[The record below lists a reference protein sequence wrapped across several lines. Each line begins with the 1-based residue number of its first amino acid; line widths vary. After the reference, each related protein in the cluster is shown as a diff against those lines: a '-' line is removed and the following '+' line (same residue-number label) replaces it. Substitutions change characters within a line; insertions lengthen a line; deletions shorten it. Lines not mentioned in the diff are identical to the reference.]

1 MRHFAL
7 ILIGTCLVTSAQ
19 AQGSPAVNAAEIEAM
34 QQMLN
39 QQQQP
44 GSAMQNG
51 MNKIITMDPK
61 TIEAAIGMGQCVHT
75 KVGMDA
81 MQRLAK
87 EGEAFDK
94 QAMALC
100 RAGKRAE
107 AAELQQQFAARMK
120 RSGEYPKLESC
131 YNQYKDHLT
140 DPALSSMH
148 RRVDSF
154 ENGQTHICD
163 S

>member
-1 MRHFAL
+1 MRQLAL
-7 ILIGTCLVTSAQ
+7 ILISTFMVSSAQ
-19 AQGSPAVNAAEIEAM
+19 AQGSPAVNAAQIEAM

-51 MNKIITMDPK
+51 MDKIIKMDPK
-61 TIEAAIGMGQCVHT
+61 TIEAAIGMGQCVHN

-81 MQRLAK
+81 MQRLAT
-87 EGEAFDK
+87 EGEEFDK

-100 RAGKRAE
+100 KAGKRDE

-120 RSGEYPKLESC
+120 RSGDYTKVQGC
-131 YNQYKDHLT
+131 YVQYKDHLT
-140 DPALSSMH
+140 DPALASMH
-148 RRVDSF
+148 RRVDSL
-154 ENGQTHICD
+154 EGGQTHICD

>member
-1 MRHFAL
+1 MRHLAL
-7 ILIGTCLVTSAQ
+7 ILVSTFMVSTAQ
-19 AQGSPAVNAAEIEAM
+19 AQGTPAMNASQIEAM

-39 QQQQP
+39 QQKQP
-44 GSAMQNG
+44 GSAMQSG
-51 MNKIITMDPK
+51 MDKIIKMDPK
-61 TIEAAIGMGQCVHT
+61 TIEAAIGMGQCVHN

-87 EGEAFDK
+87 EGEEFDK

-100 RAGKRAE
+100 RAGKRDE

-120 RSGEYPKLESC
+120 RSGEYPKLEGC
-131 YNQYKDHLT
+131 YTQYKDHLT
-140 DPALSSMH
+140 DPALTSMH

-154 ENGQTHICD
+154 EGGQAHICD

>member
-1 MRHFAL
+1 MRRFAL
-7 ILIGTCLVTSAQ
+7 MTAATLFASIAYAQ
-19 AQGSPAVNAAEIEAM
+19 TPAVNASQVEAA

-44 GSAMQNG
+44 GSALQNG
-51 MNKIITMDPK
+51 MDKIIKMDPK
-61 TIEAAIGMGQCVHT
+61 TIEAAIGMGQCVHN
-75 KVGMDA
+75 KVGMEA

-100 RAGKRAE
+100 HAGKRDE
-107 AAELQQQFAARMK
+107 AADLQQQFAARMK
-120 RSGEYPKLESC
+120 RGGEYPKLQAC
-131 YNQYKDHLT
+131 YEQYKDFLK
-140 DPALSSMH
+140 DPALTSMH
-148 RRVDSF
+148 RRVESF
-154 ENGQTHICD
+154 EGGATHICD